1 MGSATAISGD
11 LRFLHTTDLAPL
23 LSRLQVVAAG
33 NEIAQRRIRMGRSA
47 FAKIDLE
54 SVVRPPAGGIL
65 GGGEVNAHAPDDAG
79 LSQLGAERA

>member
-1 MGSATAISGD
+1 
-11 LRFLHTTDLAPL
+11 
-23 LSRLQVVAAG
+23 
-33 NEIAQRRIRMGRSA
+33 MGRSA

-54 SVVRPPAGGIL
+54 SVDRPPAGGIL